1 MSDAQVTRIC
11 GRHVLVGMGGAVA
24 LWTAAFRGKSGFWA
38 KMAAGVGSLGAYAL
52 YANPDLRK
60 TRVRPADVARG
71 IASAGLLYGI
81 FQVGDR
87 FARKVM
93 PNGGAE
99 IDDIY
104 RKRGLAPDPFIAA
117 TLALL
122 IAPGEELFWRGLL
135 NRYLAQELNPVAGNA
150 VGATIYG
157 AIHLVSGNL
166 TLTGAAGVAGAFWSL
181 EHLAQRR
188 MAPLIVSHVA
198 WDLWIFLV
206 RPTAGES
213 RAHPHA
219 GATSD
224 LGTNPSGPRPSE
236 YPSGRRHGR

>member
-1 MSDAQVTRIC
+1 MSEEQGARIS
-11 GRHVLVGMGGAVA
+11 GRDFLVGLAGAAV
-24 LWTAAFRGKSGFWA
+24 LWTVAFRGKSGFWA
-38 KMAAGVGSLGAYAL
+38 KMAAGVGSLGLYAL
-52 YANPDLRK
+52 WANPDLRK

-71 IASAGLLYGI
+71 MASAGLLYGI
-81 FQVGDR
+81 FQIGDR

-122 IAPGEELFWRGLL
+122 IAPGEELFWRGLV
-135 NRYLAQELNPVAGNA
+135 NRYLAQQLGPVAGNA
-150 VGATIYG
+150 AGATIYG

-181 EHLAQRR
+181 EHLAQGR

-198 WDLWIFLV
+198 WDVWIFLV
-206 RPTAGES
+206 RPTA
-213 RAHPHA
+213 
-219 GATSD
+219 
-224 LGTNPSGPRPSE
+224 
-236 YPSGRRHGR
+236 

>member
-1 MSDAQVTRIC
+1 VSEQQVTRISS
-11 GRHVLVGMGGAVA
+11 RDVLVGMAAAGVI
-24 LWTAAFRGKSGFWA
+24 WTAAFRGKQRFWA
-38 KMAAGVGSLGAYAL
+38 KMAAGIGCLGAYAL

-60 TRVRPADVARG
+60 TRFRPADVARG
-71 IASAGLLYGI
+71 VASAGVLYGV

-104 RKRGLAPDPFIAA
+104 RKRGLAPDRFIAGA
-117 TLALL
+117 LVLL
-122 IAPGEELFWRGLL
+122 IAPGEELFWRGLI
-135 NRYLAQELNPVAGNA
+135 NRYLAQRLGPVPGNA
-150 VGATIYG
+150 AGATVYG

-181 EHLAQRR
+181 QHLADGR

-198 WDLWIFLV
+198 WDVWIFLV
-206 RPTAGES
+206 RPTA
-213 RAHPHA
+213 
-219 GATSD
+219 
-224 LGTNPSGPRPSE
+224 
-236 YPSGRRHGR
+236 

>member
-1 MSDAQVTRIC
+1 VSDEQVTRLS
-11 GRHVLVGMGGAVA
+11 GRDVLVGMAGAAA
-24 LWTAAFRGKSGFWA
+24 LWTVAFRGKRGFWA
-38 KMAAGVGSLGAYAL
+38 KMAAGIGSLGVYSL

-60 TRVRPADVARG
+60 VRFRPGDVAQG

-93 PNGGAE
+93 PNGRAE

-104 RKRGLAPDPFIAA
+104 RKRGLAPDRFIAA
-117 TLALL
+117 SLALL
-122 IAPGEELFWRGLL
+122 IAPGEELFWRGLI
-135 NRYLAQELNPVAGNA
+135 NRYLAQQLGPVAGNA
-150 VGATIYG
+150 AGATVYG

-166 TLTGAAGVAGAFWSL
+166 TLTAAAGVAGAFWSL
-181 EHLAQRR
+181 EHLAQGR

-206 RPTAGES
+206 RPTG
-213 RAHPHA
+213 
-219 GATSD
+219 
-224 LGTNPSGPRPSE
+224 
-236 YPSGRRHGR
+236 

>member
-1 MSDAQVTRIC
+1 VSEEQIARIS
-11 GRHVLVGMGGAVA
+11 GRDFLVGMAGAGA
-24 LWTAAFRGKSGFWA
+24 IWTAAFRGKSGFWA
-38 KMAAGVGSLGAYAL
+38 KMAAGVGSLGAFAL

-60 TRVRPADVARG
+60 TRLKPSDVTRG

-81 FQVGDR
+81 FEVGDR

-122 IAPGEELFWRGLL
+122 VAPGEELFWRGLV
-135 NRYLAQELNPVAGNA
+135 NRYLAQQFGPVAGNA
-150 VGATIYG
+150 AGATIYG

-181 EHLAQRR
+181 EHLAQGR

-198 WDLWIFLV
+198 WDVWIFLV
-206 RPTAGES
+206 RPTA
-213 RAHPHA
+213 
-219 GATSD
+219 
-224 LGTNPSGPRPSE
+224 
-236 YPSGRRHGR
+236 

>member
-1 MSDAQVTRIC
+1 VSEGQVGRIS
-11 GRHVLVGMGGAVA
+11 GRDVLVGMVGAGA

-38 KMAAGVGSLGAYAL
+38 KMAAGVGALGAYAL
-52 YANPDLRK
+52 YTNPDLRK
-60 TRVRPADVARG
+60 TRLKSADVARG

-87 FARKVM
+87 FARRVM

-122 IAPGEELFWRGLL
+122 IAPGEELFWRGLV
-135 NRYLAQELNPVAGNA
+135 NRYLAQQLGPVAGNA
-150 VGATIYG
+150 AGATIYG

-181 EHLAQRR
+181 EHLAQGR

-198 WDLWIFLV
+198 WDVWIFLV
-206 RPTAGES
+206 RPTA
-213 RAHPHA
+213 
-219 GATSD
+219 
-224 LGTNPSGPRPSE
+224 
-236 YPSGRRHGR
+236 

>member
-1 MSDAQVTRIC
+1 VSEEQIARIS
-11 GRHVLVGMGGAVA
+11 GRDFLVGMAGAGA
-24 LWTAAFRGKSGFWA
+24 IWTAAFRGKSGFWA
-38 KMAAGVGSLGAYAL
+38 KMAAGVGSLGAFAL

-60 TRVRPADVARG
+60 TRLKPSDVARG

-104 RKRGLAPDPFIAA
+104 RKRGLAPDPLIAA

-122 IAPGEELFWRGLL
+122 VAPGEELFWRGLV
-135 NRYLAQELNPVAGNA
+135 NRYLAQQFGPVAGNA
-150 VGATIYG
+150 AGATIYG

-181 EHLAQRR
+181 EHLAQGR

-198 WDLWIFLV
+198 WDVWIFLV
-206 RPTAGES
+206 RPTA
-213 RAHPHA
+213 
-219 GATSD
+219 
-224 LGTNPSGPRPSE
+224 
-236 YPSGRRHGR
+236 

>member
-1 MSDAQVTRIC
+1 VSEEQVARIS
-11 GRHVLVGMGGAVA
+11 GRHALVGMAGAMA
-24 LWTAAFRGKSGFWA
+24 LWTAAFRGRSGFWA

-52 YANPDLRK
+52 YANPDLRR
-60 TRVRPADVARG
+60 TRVRPSDVARG
-71 IASAGLLYGI
+71 VASAGLLYGV
-81 FQVGDR
+81 FQLGDR
-87 FARKVM
+87 FARRVM

-104 RKRGLAPDPFIAA
+104 RKRGLAPDPLIAGA
-117 TLALL
+117 LALL

-135 NRYLAQELNPVAGNA
+135 NRYLVQELNPVAGNA
-150 VGATIYG
+150 AGAIIYG

-181 EHLAQRR
+181 EHLAQGR

-206 RPTAGES
+206 RPTA
-213 RAHPHA
+213 
-219 GATSD
+219 
-224 LGTNPSGPRPSE
+224 
-236 YPSGRRHGR
+236 

>member
-1 MSDAQVTRIC
+1 MSEEQVTRIS
-11 GRHVLVGMGGAVA
+11 GRHVVVGMTGAAA

-38 KMAAGVGSLGAYAL
+38 KMAAGGGSLGGYAL

-60 TRVRPADVARG
+60 TRFRPADVACG
-71 IASAGLLYGI
+71 IASAGVLYGI

-87 FARKVM
+87 FARRVM

-104 RKRGLAPDPFIAA
+104 RKRGLATDPFIAA
-117 TLALL
+117 ALAML

-135 NRYLAQELNPVAGNA
+135 NRYLVQELNPVAGNA
-150 VGATIYG
+150 AGAAIYS

-181 EHLAQRR
+181 EQLAQGR

-206 RPTAGES
+206 RPTA
-213 RAHPHA
+213 
-219 GATSD
+219 
-224 LGTNPSGPRPSE
+224 
-236 YPSGRRHGR
+236 

>member
-1 MSDAQVTRIC
+1 MSEEQIARIS
-11 GRHVLVGMGGAVA
+11 GRDFLVGMAGAGA
-24 LWTAAFRGKSGFWA
+24 IWTAAFRGKSGFWA
-38 KMAAGVGSLGAYAL
+38 KMAAGVGSLGAFAL

-60 TRVRPADVARG
+60 TRLKPSDVTRG

-122 IAPGEELFWRGLL
+122 VAPGEELFWRGLV
-135 NRYLAQELNPVAGNA
+135 NRYLAQQFGPVAGNA
-150 VGATIYG
+150 AGATIYG

-181 EHLAQRR
+181 EHLAQGR

-198 WDLWIFLV
+198 WDVWIFLV
-206 RPTAGES
+206 RPTA
-213 RAHPHA
+213 
-219 GATSD
+219 
-224 LGTNPSGPRPSE
+224 
-236 YPSGRRHGR
+236 

>member
-1 MSDAQVTRIC
+1 MA
-11 GRHVLVGMGGAVA
+11 GAA
-24 LWTAAFRGKSGFWA
+24 AIWTAAFRGRSSFWT
-38 KMAAGVGSLGAYAL
+38 KMAVGVGGLGAFAL

-60 TRVRPADVARG
+60 TRVTPADVARG

-99 IDDIY
+99 IDEIY

-117 TLALL
+117 TLAIL
-122 IAPGEELFWRGLL
+122 IAPGEELFWRGLV
-135 NRYLAQELNPVAGNA
+135 NGYLAQRLGPVAGSA
-150 VGATIYG
+150 AGATVYG

-181 EHLAQRR
+181 EQLAYGR
-188 MAPLIVSHVA
+188 MGTLIVSHIG

-206 RPTAGES
+206 RPTA
-213 RAHPHA
+213 
-219 GATSD
+219 
-224 LGTNPSGPRPSE
+224 
-236 YPSGRRHGR
+236 

>member
-1 MSDAQVTRIC
+1 VSEEQVTLIS
-11 GRHVLVGMGGAVA
+11 GRHFLVGMAGAAV

-60 TRVRPADVARG
+60 TRLRPADVARG
-71 IASAGLLYGI
+71 IASAGALYGI

-87 FARKVM
+87 FARRVM

-117 TLALL
+117 SLALL
-122 IAPGEELFWRGLL
+122 IAPGEELFWRGLV
-135 NRYLAQELNPVAGNA
+135 NRYLAQQIGPVAGNA
-150 VGATIYG
+150 AGATVYG
-157 AIHLVSGNL
+157 VIHLVSGNL

-181 EHLAQRR
+181 EHLAHGR

-198 WDLWIFLV
+198 WDLWIFLL
-206 RPTAGES
+206 RPTA
-213 RAHPHA
+213 
-219 GATSD
+219 
-224 LGTNPSGPRPSE
+224 
-236 YPSGRRHGR
+236 